1 MFSLSE
7 GWTIFIVGSILTICI
22 LVITYRNSII
32 DKIKGN
38 RPNVCLF
45 AYTLDRT
52 YSMEELKKLFPNH
65 VKTQISCV
73 KSPTKEPIK
82 DATVPFAI
90 GVWNYSE
97 KEDLLQIIIENMG
110 TKIAKNIKI
119 DLSFLKPPNSA
130 IKHITILQ
138 ENRIKKILGGNGSFV
153 SFKLEELLP
162 EERQEIDIVY
172 SGEGL
177 EDIQL
182 WVENEKFN
190 PEEKIWIFRIS
201 YEK

>member
-1 MFSLSE
+1 MFYLSE
-7 GWTIFIVGSILTICI
+7 GWAIFIAGSILTICI
-22 LVITYRNSII
+22 LVITYRNNII

-38 RPNVCLF
+38 GPNVCLF

-52 YSMEELKKLFPNH
+52 YSMDELKKLFPNP

-73 KSPTKEPIK
+73 KSPSKKLIK
-82 DATVPFAI
+82 DPTVPFAI
-90 GVWNYSE
+90 GIWNYSE

-119 DLSFLKPPNSA
+119 DLSFLNPLDNS
-130 IKHITILQ
+130 IEDIIISQ
-138 ENRIKKILGGNGSFV
+138 ENRIQKILGGNGSFV

-162 EERQEIDIVY
+162 EETQKIDIVY

-190 PEEKIWIFRIS
+190 SKEKIWIFRID
-201 YEK
+201 YEG